1 LEFFKQIE
9 NVSVVI
15 SRVVLKV
22 IELAEKCVKSLKPTV
37 DEVREKRINT
47 DLSENSLETASTN
60 SFELPEELT
69 VSRMSSENT
78 NKSEETNMNV
88 KNVSDLKR
96 CQFRNFRH
104 FGKSVINFHLSKNY
118 NKKSS
123 FSKIHSSNKSKK
135 PRKKIEFS
143 INSSVSNNNS
153 GTDIKYL
160 K

>member
-1 LEFFKQIE
+1 M
-9 NVSVVI
+9 SVVI

-37 DEVREKRINT
+37 DVVREKRINS
-47 DLSENSLETASTN
+47 DLSENSLETASSN

-69 VSRMSSENT
+69 VTRMSSENT
-78 NKSEETNMNV
+78 NKSEDTNMNV
-88 KNVSDLKR
+88 KIISDLKR

-123 FSKIHSSNKSKK
+123 FSKISLSNKSKK
-135 PRKKIEFS
+135 PRKNIES
-143 INSSVSNNNS
+143 NKNSSVFNSNS
-153 GTDIKYL
+153 GKEINFFL
-160 K
+160 KETLI

>member
-1 LEFFKQIE
+1 M
-9 NVSVVI
+9 SVVI

-37 DEVREKRINT
+37 DEVREKKVNS

-60 SFELPEELT
+60 SFETNSFELPEELT
-69 VSRMSSENT
+69 VARMNSENN

-88 KNVSDLKR
+88 NIISDLKR

-123 FSKIHSSNKSKK
+123 FSKIRSSNKSKK
-135 PRKKIEFS
+135 PRKNIES
-143 INSSVSNNNS
+143 SKNSSVSNINS
-153 GTDIKYL
+153 GTDIEYL